1 MDFFLIFFKRYNSVT
16 NVVVDAFT
24 TKETFTFTGLLDAN
38 QTLVFGVFFASS
50 VGIHFYLANLKM
62 LK

>member
-50 VGIHFYLANLKM
+50 VGIHF
-62 LK
+62 